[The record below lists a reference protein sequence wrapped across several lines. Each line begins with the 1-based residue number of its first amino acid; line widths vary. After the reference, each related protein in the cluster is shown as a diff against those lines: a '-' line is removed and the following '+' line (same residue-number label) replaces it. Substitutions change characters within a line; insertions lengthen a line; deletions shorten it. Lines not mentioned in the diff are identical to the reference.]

1 MSRGFRIKKTSKV
14 NYKKGLIIGL
24 ATVITIVVGYNIYNR
39 LPIVKVNKAI
49 AAGNMY
55 SEISDYEAAISSYN
69 TALAIDDGA
78 VEAYNNMAGAYLS
91 IDDYESAKKV
101 LYDGW
106 QNTDNKDLLNNY
118 EFLI

>member
-14 NYKKGLIIGL
+14 NYTKGLIIGL

-55 SEISDYEAAISSYN
+55 SEISDYEAAISS
-69 TALAIDDGA
+69 
-78 VEAYNNMAGAYLS
+78 
-91 IDDYESAKKV
+91 
-101 LYDGW
+101 
-106 QNTDNKDLLNNY
+106 
-118 EFLI
+118 